1 MDILSNTVS
10 FNEYW
15 KANFV
20 TTHNVEIVPL
30 YINIFCLYIQ
40 LYQCFFNIFF
50 KKVLKLPVFH
60 TYVHLW
66 ENIFKSCTSAAVSDF
81 CESTLQLMHIS
92 LIVNIRSSYTY
103 LNGFQLI
110 VPLPLLIEITF
121 LVCTNWINLL
131 NLSYSLHRLVIISK
145 GFLKLSNLHVLI
157 KQRVY
162 FPETWLSWLLAN
174 CK

>member
-20 TTHNVEIVPL
+20 TTHDVEIVPL
-30 YINIFCLYIQ
+30 YINIFCLYVQ

-60 TYVHLW
+60 AYVHLW

-92 LIVNIRSSYTY
+92 DCKYKIKLH
-103 LNGFQLI
+103 
-110 VPLPLLIEITF
+110 
-121 LVCTNWINLL
+121 
-131 NLSYSLHRLVIISK
+131 LS
-145 GFLKLSNLHVLI
+145 
-157 KQRVY
+157 QW
-162 FPETWLSWLLAN
+162 FPAN
-174 CK
+174 CATAIAHRNYFSRLYQLNKSSESKL